1 MTTTTTKRGGL
12 FRKYLAVFT
21 SLICSALIIQ
31 GATDAWLL
39 YQEQQ
44 ALLLKVQREQGLAA
58 AGKIAQFIQGIV
70 TEVGWM
76 TYLPSR
82 PETMEQRRFDGLRLL
97 RQVPAI
103 TEFSHIDPTGR
114 EQLRMSRIALDSVGS
129 GQDVSAEPA
138 FKEAGGGRTHY
149 GPVTFRRDSEPY
161 MTIGLAGARPDAGV
175 TLVDLNLKFIWDVI
189 AAIKVGQSGLA
200 YVTDSHGRLLAHPD
214 ISLVLR
220 NSSFSHLE
228 PVKAAMAGAGET
240 SAENGLVADDIDGQ
254 KALTSYVAVSPL
266 GWTVFVEA
274 PIAEVYAPLYSSLRR
289 TGLLLLLGLAA
300 SLAAAAFFARRM
312 VGPIES
318 LRAGAARIGDG
329 DLEYRVDVRTGDELE
344 VLGDQFNRMAGEIVE
359 WREKTKRLDGLK
371 RFLAPQIAQMISS
384 GDESV
389 LTSHRQRITV
399 LFGDLRGFTPFSE
412 MSEPEEV
419 MGVIHEYH
427 AVLGRIIFQYEA
439 TVERFLGDGFMA
451 FFNDP
456 VPCPD
461 PELRAVRMAIEMRR
475 EMSVL
480 SETWRKR
487 GHSLDFGLGIAEGYA
502 TLGRIGFEG
511 RFEYSAIGTVANLAS
526 RLCGE
531 AKGGQ
536 ILISESVFSALG
548 GEIETESLGALA
560 LKGFQRPMPVYNVM
574 ENR

>member
-1 MTTTTTKRGGL
+1 MTTTAIKRGSL

-44 ALLLKVQREQGLAA
+44 ALLLKVQREQGVAA

-103 TEFSHIDPTGR
+103 TEFSHVDPNGR

-129 GQDVSAEPA
+129 GQDVSTEPA
-138 FKEAGGGRTHY
+138 FKEAVAGRIHY

-175 TLVDLNLKFIWDVI
+175 TIVDLNLKFIWDVI

-200 YVTDSHGRLLAHPD
+200 YVTDSQGRLIAHPD

-228 PVKAAMAGAGET
+228 PVKAALAGAGAP
-240 SAENGLVADDIDGQ
+240 SAENGLIADDIDGE
-254 KALTSYVAVSPL
+254 KALTSYVAVNPF
-266 GWTVFVEA
+266 GWTVFIEA
-274 PIAEVYAPLYSSLRR
+274 PLAEVYAPLYGSLQR
-289 TGLLLLLGLAA
+289 TGLLLLLGLAV
-300 SLAAAAFFARRM
+300 SLMAAAFFARRM

-344 VLGDQFNRMAGEIVE
+344 VLGNQFNRMAGEIVE
-359 WREKTKRLDGLK
+359 WGEKTKRLDGLK

-384 GDESV
+384 GDESL

-427 AVLGRIIFQYEA
+427 SVLGRIIFQYEA

-461 PELRAVRMAIEMRR
+461 PERRAVRMAIEMRR

-487 GHSLDFGLGIAEGYA
+487 GHRLDFGLGIAEGYA

-536 ILISESVFSALG
+536 ILISESVFTALG
-548 GEIETESLGALA
+548 GEIETESLGALT
-560 LKGFQRPMPVYNVM
+560 LKGFQRSMPVYNVVAS
-574 ENR
+574 